1 MENSEI
7 ILNRDCKA
15 TLIPIGREVLLTEGT
30 SVHIAQALGGNIT
43 VRNNM
48 GLYRIE
54 NVDLDALGEGFV
66 KQVNLENAKDKSDIT
81 FSEESIWQ
89 ALKTCYDP
97 EIPVNIVDL
106 GLIYDLSIDTLDS
119 GNNSVKVKMTLTAQG
134 CGMGPVIAADAKD
147 KIEAIPQVESAEVE
161 IVWDP
166 QWTPHMISE
175 EGRKL
180 LGLD

>member
-1 MENSEI
+1 MGNSEI

-15 TLIPIGREVLLTEGT
+15 TLIPIGHEVLLSEGT

-66 KQVNLENAKDKSDIT
+66 KQINLENAKDKSDIT

-106 GLIYDLSIDTLDS
+106 GLIYDIAIDENEHEVTITH
-119 GNNSVKVKMTLTAQG
+119 TLTSAF
-134 CGMGPVIAADAKD
+134 CPFAD
-147 KIEAIPQVESAEVE
+147 E
-161 IVWDP
+161 IVNDIQKAGYVPDVISVIVNTVFDP
-166 QWTPHMISE
+166 PFSIEMVPE
-175 EGRKL
+175 ETRLMMGW
-180 LGLD
+180 

>member
-43 VRNNM
+43 LRNNM

-66 KQVNLENAKDKSDIT
+66 KQINLENAKDKSDIT

-97 EIPVNIVDL
+97 
-106 GLIYDLSIDTLDS
+106 
-119 GNNSVKVKMTLTAQG
+119 
-134 CGMGPVIAADAKD
+134 
-147 KIEAIPQVESAEVE
+147 
-161 IVWDP
+161 
-166 QWTPHMISE
+166 
-175 EGRKL
+175 
-180 LGLD
+180 